1 MRRRHKHRRHW
12 FWWAALSG
20 LFVEW
25 VCWATRTDLTHWV
38 EMRERPSLAWEPEND
53 WERGRG

>member
-1 MRRRHKHRRHW
+1 
-12 FWWAALSG
+12 LSG

-38 EMRERPSLAWEPEND
+38 EMRERPSLAYD
-53 WERGRG
+53 WTDYDERGRE